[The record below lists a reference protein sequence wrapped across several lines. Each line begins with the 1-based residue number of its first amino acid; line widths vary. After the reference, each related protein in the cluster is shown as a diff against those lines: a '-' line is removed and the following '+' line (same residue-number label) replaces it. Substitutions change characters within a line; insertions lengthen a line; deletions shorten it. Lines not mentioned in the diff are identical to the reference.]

1 MDTGGLN
8 MRHISIGK
16 YRALQRASDRGGF
29 FTILAIDHHDA
40 LRRALR
46 PTAPETV
53 TPEEM
58 VAFKTQVVRAI
69 APEISG
75 VLLDPIYSAA
85 QVAAG
90 GDLGQAGML
99 VEVEKAGY
107 AMRPLPLLTELLPE
121 WNVSKIK
128 RMNADGVKLFYY
140 YNSDD
145 SERTPQQ
152 DALLKHVV
160 ADCERYDLPFYA
172 EPILY
177 PLEEPA
183 VAHQENYTRRVIAAA
198 ERAESLGADILKMEF
213 PLSPDRWGDAGAAR
227 AACAALNQAT
237 TVPWVLLS
245 AGVDFDTFCGQVEIA
260 CAAGASGVIAGR
272 AVWGE
277 AAGLSDFDECEA
289 WLQTTGRERLR
300 RLAAL
305 VQGGQSWH
313 ERLKPEAVS
322 TEWYPH
328 YEGMP

>member
-1 MDTGGLN
+1 
-8 MRHISIGK
+8 MRQISVGK
-16 YRALQRASDRGGF
+16 YRALQRASNRAGF

-53 TPEEM
+53 TPDEM
-58 VAFKTQVVRAI
+58 ATFKAQVVRVI
-69 APEISG
+69 APEVSG
-75 VLLDPIYSAA
+75 VLLDPIYSAG
-85 QVAAG
+85 QVAVG
-90 GDLGQAGML
+90 GDLGHAGML

-107 AMRPLPLLTELLPE
+107 AMRPLPLLTEMLTG

-145 SERTPQQ
+145 VDRTPQQ
-152 DALLKHVV
+152 DALLQRLVV
-160 ADCERYDLPFYA
+160 ECERYDLPFYA

-177 PLEEPA
+177 PLDEPSG
-183 VAHQENYTRRVIAAA
+183 VHQDNYTRRVIAAA
-198 ERAESLGADILKMEF
+198 QRAEQLGADILKMEF
-213 PLSPDRWGDAGAAR
+213 PLSPDRWGDAAAER
-227 AACAALNQAT
+227 AACTALNQAT

-260 CAAGASGVIAGR
+260 CAVGASGVIAGR

-277 AAGLSDFDECEA
+277 AAGLNDFDAREA

-313 ERLKPEAVS
+313 ERLKPKAVS
-322 TEWYPH
+322 TEWYQQ
-328 YEGMP
+328 YEGIPQP